1 MESEKSVGTILKEAR
16 LAKGLSIADAEQAT
30 SVRARY
36 LEAVEND
43 EYEKT
48 PGEVFLK
55 GIIRN
60 YGNYLGLDGLELVK
74 LYKANHQGVAAE
86 NINSAGIREV
96 EKVRLNIQL
105 KEKRDIGSGTGRF
118 EMPQLPMKQIAAG
131 LAVVV
136 LLGIGYVAVPKV
148 IEYFKNMPQAEQKQ
162 EEVQVNASTAVKP
175 PSVLD
180 KVQVEMEAKDS
191 CWTEVTAD
199 GKEVFVGMLNA
210 KDKRTFE
217 AKDKIV
223 VKYGN
228 IGAMKLAK
236 DSCWTEV
243 TADGK
248 EVFVGMLN
256 AKDKRTFE
264 AKDKIVVKYGNIG
277 AMKLV
282 VNGQPVDLKGEHG
295 VAVKTY
301 LRANATAE
309 APQTAEKAVS
319 EAPVEQEAAP
329 VKQEAVQEAPQVVVE
344 PKQEVVKPAAK
355 AAVPAEKKQKAK
367 VKQEEKK

>member
-148 IEYFKNMPQAEQKQ
+148 IDYFKNMPQAEQKQ
-162 EEVQVNASTAVKP
+162 EEVQANASTAVKP

-180 KVQVEMEAKDS
+180 KVQVEME
-191 CWTEVTAD
+191 
-199 GKEVFVGMLNA
+199 
-210 KDKRTFE
+210 
-217 AKDKIV
+217 
-223 VKYGN
+223 
-228 IGAMKLAK
+228 AK

-355 AAVPAEKKQKAK
+355 ASVPAEKKQKAK

>member
-148 IEYFKNMPQAEQKQ
+148 IDYFKNMPQAEQKQ
-162 EEVQVNASTAVKP
+162 EEVQANASTAVKP

-180 KVQVEMEAKDS
+180 KVQVEME
-191 CWTEVTAD
+191 
-199 GKEVFVGMLNA
+199 
-210 KDKRTFE
+210 
-217 AKDKIV
+217 
-223 VKYGN
+223 
-228 IGAMKLAK
+228 AK

-355 AAVPAEKKQKAK
+355 AAVPAEKKQEAK

>member
-162 EEVQVNASTAVKP
+162 EEVQANASTAVKP

-228 IGAMKLAK
+228 IGAMKL
-236 DSCWTEV
+236 
-243 TADGK
+243 
-248 EVFVGMLN
+248 
-256 AKDKRTFE
+256 
-264 AKDKIVVKYGNIG
+264 I
-277 AMKLV
+277 

-301 LRANATAE
+301 LRANATSE
-309 APQTAEKAVS
+309 APQIAEKAVS

-329 VKQEAVQEAPQVVVE
+329 VKQEAVQEAPQVVAE
-344 PKQEVVKPAAK
+344 PKQEVAKPTAK
-355 AAVPAEKKQKAK
+355 AAVPAEKKQEAK
-367 VKQEEKK
+367 VKREEKK

>member
-148 IEYFKNMPQAEQKQ
+148 IDYFKNMPQVEQKQ
-162 EEVQVNASTAVKP
+162 EEVQANASTAVKL
-175 PSVLD
+175 PSILD

-228 IGAMKLAK
+228 IGAMKL
-236 DSCWTEV
+236 
-243 TADGK
+243 
-248 EVFVGMLN
+248 
-256 AKDKRTFE
+256 
-264 AKDKIVVKYGNIG
+264 I
-277 AMKLV
+277 

-301 LRANATAE
+301 LRANATSE
-309 APQTAEKAVS
+309 APQIAEKAVS

-329 VKQEAVQEAPQVVVE
+329 VKQEAVQEAPQVVAE
-344 PKQEVVKPAAK
+344 PKQEVAKPTAK
-355 AAVPAEKKQKAK
+355 AAVPAEKKQEAK
-367 VKQEEKK
+367 VKREEKK

>member
-105 KEKRDIGSGTGRF
+105 KEKRDIGSDTGRF

-148 IEYFKNMPQAEQKQ
+148 IDYFKNMPQAEQKQ
-162 EEVQVNASTAVKP
+162 EEVQANASTAVKP

-180 KVQVEMEAKDS
+180 KVQVEME
-191 CWTEVTAD
+191 
-199 GKEVFVGMLNA
+199 
-210 KDKRTFE
+210 
-217 AKDKIV
+217 
-223 VKYGN
+223 
-228 IGAMKLAK
+228 AK

-355 AAVPAEKKQKAK
+355 AAVPAEKKQEAK

>member
-148 IEYFKNMPQAEQKQ
+148 IDYFKNMPQAEQKQ
-162 EEVQVNASTAVKP
+162 EEVQANASTAVKP

-180 KVQVEMEAKDS
+180 KVQVEME
-191 CWTEVTAD
+191 
-199 GKEVFVGMLNA
+199 
-210 KDKRTFE
+210 
-217 AKDKIV
+217 
-223 VKYGN
+223 
-228 IGAMKLAK
+228 AK

>member
-148 IEYFKNMPQAEQKQ
+148 IDYFKNMPQVEQKQ
-162 EEVQVNASTAVKP
+162 EEVQANASTAVKP
-175 PSVLD
+175 PSILD

-228 IGAMKLAK
+228 IGAMKL
-236 DSCWTEV
+236 
-243 TADGK
+243 
-248 EVFVGMLN
+248 
-256 AKDKRTFE
+256 
-264 AKDKIVVKYGNIG
+264 I
-277 AMKLV
+277 

-301 LRANATAE
+301 LRANATSE
-309 APQTAEKAVS
+309 ASQIAEKAVS

-329 VKQEAVQEAPQVVVE
+329 VKQEAVQEAPQVVAE
-344 PKQEVVKPAAK
+344 PKQEVAKPTAK
-355 AAVPAEKKQKAK
+355 AAVPAEKKQEAK
-367 VKQEEKK
+367 VKREEKK

>member
-148 IEYFKNMPQAEQKQ
+148 IDYFKNMPQVEQKQ
-162 EEVQVNASTAVKP
+162 EEVQANASTAVKP
-175 PSVLD
+175 PSILD

-217 AKDKIV
+217 SKDKIV

-228 IGAMKLAK
+228 IGAMKL
-236 DSCWTEV
+236 
-243 TADGK
+243 
-248 EVFVGMLN
+248 
-256 AKDKRTFE
+256 
-264 AKDKIVVKYGNIG
+264 I
-277 AMKLV
+277 

-301 LRANATAE
+301 LRANATSE
-309 APQTAEKAVS
+309 APQIAEKAVS
-319 EAPVEQEAAP
+319 EAPVEQEAAL
-329 VKQEAVQEAPQVVVE
+329 VKQEAVQEAPQVVAE
-344 PKQEVVKPAAK
+344 PKQEVAKPTAK
-355 AAVPAEKKQKAK
+355 AAVPAEKKQEAK
-367 VKQEEKK
+367 VKREEKK

>member
-148 IEYFKNMPQAEQKQ
+148 IDYFKNMPQVEQKQ
-162 EEVQVNASTAVKP
+162 EEVQANVSTAVKP
-175 PSVLD
+175 PSILD

-228 IGAMKLAK
+228 IGAMKL
-236 DSCWTEV
+236 
-243 TADGK
+243 
-248 EVFVGMLN
+248 
-256 AKDKRTFE
+256 
-264 AKDKIVVKYGNIG
+264 I
-277 AMKLV
+277 

-301 LRANATAE
+301 LRANATSE
-309 APQTAEKAVS
+309 APQIAEKAVS

-329 VKQEAVQEAPQVVVE
+329 VKQEAVQEAPQVVAE
-344 PKQEVVKPAAK
+344 PKQEVAKPTAK
-355 AAVPAEKKQKAK
+355 AAVPAEKKQEAK
-367 VKQEEKK
+367 VKREEKK

>member
-16 LAKGLSIADAEQAT
+16 LAKGLAIADAEQAT

-55 GIIRN
+55 GIICN

-148 IEYFKNMPQAEQKQ
+148 IDYFKNMPQVEQKQ
-162 EEVQVNASTAVKP
+162 EEVQANASTAVKP
-175 PSVLD
+175 PSILD

-228 IGAMKLAK
+228 IGAMKL
-236 DSCWTEV
+236 
-243 TADGK
+243 
-248 EVFVGMLN
+248 
-256 AKDKRTFE
+256 
-264 AKDKIVVKYGNIG
+264 I
-277 AMKLV
+277 

-301 LRANATAE
+301 LRANATSE
-309 APQTAEKAVS
+309 APQIAEKAVS

-329 VKQEAVQEAPQVVVE
+329 VKQEAVQEAPQVVAE
-344 PKQEVVKPAAK
+344 PKQEVAKPTAK
-355 AAVPAEKKQKAK
+355 AAVPAEKKQEAK
-367 VKQEEKK
+367 VKREEKK

>member
-148 IEYFKNMPQAEQKQ
+148 IDYFKNMPQAEQKQ

-217 AKDKIV
+217 A
-223 VKYGN
+223 
-228 IGAMKLAK
+228 M
-236 DSCWTEV
+236 
-243 TADGK
+243 
-248 EVFVGMLN
+248 
-256 AKDKRTFE
+256 
-264 AKDKIVVKYGNIG
+264 DKIVVKYGNIG

>member
-148 IEYFKNMPQAEQKQ
+148 IDYFKNMPQVEQKQ
-162 EEVQVNASTAVKP
+162 EEVQANASTAVKP
-175 PSVLD
+175 PSILD

-228 IGAMKLAK
+228 IGAMKL
-236 DSCWTEV
+236 
-243 TADGK
+243 
-248 EVFVGMLN
+248 
-256 AKDKRTFE
+256 
-264 AKDKIVVKYGNIG
+264 I
-277 AMKLV
+277 

-301 LRANATAE
+301 LRANATSE
-309 APQTAEKAVS
+309 APQIAEKAVS
-319 EAPVEQEAAP
+319 EAPVEQEAAL
-329 VKQEAVQEAPQVVVE
+329 VKQEAVQEAPQVVAE
-344 PKQEVVKPAAK
+344 PKQEIAKPTAK
-355 AAVPAEKKQKAK
+355 AAVPAEKKQEAK
-367 VKQEEKK
+367 VKREEKK

>member
-48 PGEVFLK
+48 SGEVFLK

-148 IEYFKNMPQAEQKQ
+148 IDYFKNMPQVEQKQ
-162 EEVQVNASTAVKP
+162 EEVQANASTAVKP
-175 PSVLD
+175 PSILD

-228 IGAMKLAK
+228 IGAMKL
-236 DSCWTEV
+236 
-243 TADGK
+243 
-248 EVFVGMLN
+248 
-256 AKDKRTFE
+256 
-264 AKDKIVVKYGNIG
+264 I
-277 AMKLV
+277 

-301 LRANATAE
+301 LRANATSE
-309 APQTAEKAVS
+309 APQIAEKAVS

-329 VKQEAVQEAPQVVVE
+329 VKQEAVQEAPQVVAE
-344 PKQEVVKPAAK
+344 PKQEVAKPTAK
-355 AAVPAEKKQKAK
+355 AAVPAEKKQEAK
-367 VKQEEKK
+367 VKREEKK

>member
-148 IEYFKNMPQAEQKQ
+148 IDYFKNMPQVEQKQ
-162 EEVQVNASTAVKP
+162 EEVQANASTAVKP
-175 PSVLD
+175 PFILD

-228 IGAMKLAK
+228 IGAMKL
-236 DSCWTEV
+236 
-243 TADGK
+243 
-248 EVFVGMLN
+248 
-256 AKDKRTFE
+256 
-264 AKDKIVVKYGNIG
+264 I
-277 AMKLV
+277 

-301 LRANATAE
+301 LRANATSE
-309 APQTAEKAVS
+309 APQIAEKAVS

-329 VKQEAVQEAPQVVVE
+329 VKQEAVQEAVQEAPQVVAE
-344 PKQEVVKPAAK
+344 PKQEVAKPTAK
-355 AAVPAEKKQKAK
+355 AAVPAEKKQEAK
-367 VKQEEKK
+367 VKREEKK

>member
-148 IEYFKNMPQAEQKQ
+148 IDYFKNMPQVEQKQ
-162 EEVQVNASTAVKP
+162 EKVQANASTAVKP
-175 PSVLD
+175 PSILD

-228 IGAMKLAK
+228 IGAMKL
-236 DSCWTEV
+236 
-243 TADGK
+243 
-248 EVFVGMLN
+248 
-256 AKDKRTFE
+256 
-264 AKDKIVVKYGNIG
+264 I
-277 AMKLV
+277 

-301 LRANATAE
+301 LRANATSE
-309 APQTAEKAVS
+309 APQIAEKAVS

-329 VKQEAVQEAPQVVVE
+329 VKQEAVQEAPQVVAE
-344 PKQEVVKPAAK
+344 PKQEVAKPTAK
-355 AAVPAEKKQKAK
+355 AAVPAEKKQEAK
-367 VKQEEKK
+367 VKREEKK

>member
-136 LLGIGYVAVPKV
+136 LLGIGSVAVPKV
-148 IEYFKNMPQAEQKQ
+148 IDYFKNMPQVEQKQ
-162 EEVQVNASTAVKP
+162 EEVQANASTAVKP
-175 PSVLD
+175 PSILD

-228 IGAMKLAK
+228 IGAMKL
-236 DSCWTEV
+236 
-243 TADGK
+243 
-248 EVFVGMLN
+248 
-256 AKDKRTFE
+256 
-264 AKDKIVVKYGNIG
+264 I
-277 AMKLV
+277 

-301 LRANATAE
+301 LRANATSE
-309 APQTAEKAVS
+309 APQIAEKAVS

-329 VKQEAVQEAPQVVVE
+329 VKQEAVQEAPQVVAE
-344 PKQEVVKPAAK
+344 PKQEVAKPTAK
-355 AAVPAEKKQKAK
+355 AAVPAEKKQEAK
-367 VKQEEKK
+367 VKREEKK

>member
-148 IEYFKNMPQAEQKQ
+148 IDYFKNMPQVEQKQ
-162 EEVQVNASTAVKP
+162 EEVQANASTAVKP
-175 PSVLD
+175 PSILD

-210 KDKRTFE
+210 NDKRTFE

-228 IGAMKLAK
+228 IGAMKL
-236 DSCWTEV
+236 
-243 TADGK
+243 
-248 EVFVGMLN
+248 
-256 AKDKRTFE
+256 
-264 AKDKIVVKYGNIG
+264 I
-277 AMKLV
+277 

-301 LRANATAE
+301 LRANATSE
-309 APQTAEKAVS
+309 APQIAEKAVS

-329 VKQEAVQEAPQVVVE
+329 VKQEAVQEAPQVVAE
-344 PKQEVVKPAAK
+344 PKQEVAKPTAK
-355 AAVPAEKKQKAK
+355 AAVPAEKKQEAK
-367 VKQEEKK
+367 VKREEKK

>member
-55 GIIRN
+55 GIIHN

-148 IEYFKNMPQAEQKQ
+148 IDYFKNIPQVEQKQ
-162 EEVQVNASTAVKP
+162 EEVQANASTAVKP
-175 PSVLD
+175 PSILD

-228 IGAMKLAK
+228 IGAMKL
-236 DSCWTEV
+236 
-243 TADGK
+243 
-248 EVFVGMLN
+248 
-256 AKDKRTFE
+256 
-264 AKDKIVVKYGNIG
+264 I
-277 AMKLV
+277 

-301 LRANATAE
+301 LRANATSE
-309 APQTAEKAVS
+309 APQIAEKAVS

-329 VKQEAVQEAPQVVVE
+329 VKQEAVQEAPQVVAE
-344 PKQEVVKPAAK
+344 PKQEVAKPTAK
-355 AAVPAEKKQKAK
+355 AAVPAEKKQEVK
-367 VKQEEKK
+367 VKREEKK

>member
-105 KEKRDIGSGTGRF
+105 KEKCDIGSGTGRF

-148 IEYFKNMPQAEQKQ
+148 IDYFKNMPQAEQKQ
-162 EEVQVNASTAVKP
+162 EEVQANASTAVKP

-180 KVQVEMEAKDS
+180 KVQVEME
-191 CWTEVTAD
+191 
-199 GKEVFVGMLNA
+199 
-210 KDKRTFE
+210 
-217 AKDKIV
+217 
-223 VKYGN
+223 
-228 IGAMKLAK
+228 AK

-355 AAVPAEKKQKAK
+355 AAVPAEKKQEAK

>member
-148 IEYFKNMPQAEQKQ
+148 IDYFKNMPQVEQKQ
-162 EEVQVNASTAVKP
+162 EEVQANASTAVKP
-175 PSVLD
+175 PSILD

-228 IGAMKLAK
+228 IGAMKL
-236 DSCWTEV
+236 
-243 TADGK
+243 
-248 EVFVGMLN
+248 
-256 AKDKRTFE
+256 
-264 AKDKIVVKYGNIG
+264 I
-277 AMKLV
+277 

-301 LRANATAE
+301 LRANATSE
-309 APQTAEKAVS
+309 APQIAEKAVS
-319 EAPVEQEAAP
+319 EASVEQEAAP
-329 VKQEAVQEAPQVVVE
+329 VKQEAVQEAPQVVAE
-344 PKQEVVKPAAK
+344 PKQEVAKPTAK
-355 AAVPAEKKQKAK
+355 AAVPAEKKQEAK
-367 VKQEEKK
+367 VKREEKK

>member
-1 MESEKSVGTILKEAR
+1 MKKALVQFLKEAR

-43 EYEKT
+43 EYETT

-148 IEYFKNMPQAEQKQ
+148 IDYFKNMPQVEQKQ
-162 EEVQVNASTAVKP
+162 EEVQANASTAVKP
-175 PSVLD
+175 PSILD

-228 IGAMKLAK
+228 IGAMKL
-236 DSCWTEV
+236 
-243 TADGK
+243 
-248 EVFVGMLN
+248 
-256 AKDKRTFE
+256 
-264 AKDKIVVKYGNIG
+264 I
-277 AMKLV
+277 

-301 LRANATAE
+301 LRANATSE
-309 APQTAEKAVS
+309 APQIAEKAVS

-329 VKQEAVQEAPQVVVE
+329 VKQEAVQEAPQVVAE
-344 PKQEVVKPAAK
+344 PKQEVAKPTAK
-355 AAVPAEKKQKAK
+355 AAVPAEKKQEAK
-367 VKQEEKK
+367 VKREEKK

>member
-1 MESEKSVGTILKEAR
+1 MESKKSVGTILKEAR

-148 IEYFKNMPQAEQKQ
+148 IDYFKNMPQAEQKQ

-180 KVQVEMEAKDS
+180 KVQVEME
-191 CWTEVTAD
+191 
-199 GKEVFVGMLNA
+199 
-210 KDKRTFE
+210 
-217 AKDKIV
+217 
-223 VKYGN
+223 
-228 IGAMKLAK
+228 AK

-355 AAVPAEKKQKAK
+355 AAVPAEKKQEAK

>member
-148 IEYFKNMPQAEQKQ
+148 IDYFKNMPQVEQKQ
-162 EEVQVNASTAVKP
+162 EEVQANASTAVKP
-175 PSVLD
+175 PSILD

-228 IGAMKLAK
+228 IGAMKL
-236 DSCWTEV
+236 
-243 TADGK
+243 
-248 EVFVGMLN
+248 
-256 AKDKRTFE
+256 
-264 AKDKIVVKYGNIG
+264 I
-277 AMKLV
+277 

-301 LRANATAE
+301 LRANATSE
-309 APQTAEKAVS
+309 APQIAEKAVS

-329 VKQEAVQEAPQVVVE
+329 VKQEAVQEAPQVVAE
-344 PKQEVVKPAAK
+344 PKQEVAKPTAK
-355 AAVPAEKKQKAK
+355 VAVPAEKKQEAK
-367 VKQEEKK
+367 VKREEKK

>member
-74 LYKANHQGVAAE
+74 LYKANHQGVAAG

-148 IEYFKNMPQAEQKQ
+148 IDYFKNMPQVEQKQ
-162 EEVQVNASTAVKP
+162 EEVQANASTAVKP
-175 PSVLD
+175 PSILD

-228 IGAMKLAK
+228 IGAMKL
-236 DSCWTEV
+236 
-243 TADGK
+243 
-248 EVFVGMLN
+248 
-256 AKDKRTFE
+256 
-264 AKDKIVVKYGNIG
+264 I
-277 AMKLV
+277 

-301 LRANATAE
+301 LRANATSE
-309 APQTAEKAVS
+309 APQIAEKAVS

-329 VKQEAVQEAPQVVVE
+329 VKQEAVQEAPQVVAE
-344 PKQEVVKPAAK
+344 PKQEVAKPTAK
-355 AAVPAEKKQKAK
+355 AAVPAEKKQEAK
-367 VKQEEKK
+367 VKREEKK

>member
-228 IGAMKLAK
+228 IGAMKL
-236 DSCWTEV
+236 
-243 TADGK
+243 
-248 EVFVGMLN
+248 
-256 AKDKRTFE
+256 
-264 AKDKIVVKYGNIG
+264 
-277 AMKLV
+277 V

>member
-148 IEYFKNMPQAEQKQ
+148 IDYFKNMPQVEQKQ
-162 EEVQVNASTAVKP
+162 EEVQANASTAVKP
-175 PSVLD
+175 PSILD

-228 IGAMKLAK
+228 IGAMKL
-236 DSCWTEV
+236 
-243 TADGK
+243 
-248 EVFVGMLN
+248 
-256 AKDKRTFE
+256 
-264 AKDKIVVKYGNIG
+264 I
-277 AMKLV
+277 

-301 LRANATAE
+301 LRANATSE
-309 APQTAEKAVS
+309 AHQIAEKAVS
-319 EAPVEQEAAP
+319 EAPVKQEAAP
-329 VKQEAVQEAPQVVVE
+329 VKQEAVQEAPQVVAE
-344 PKQEVVKPAAK
+344 PKQEVAKPTAK
-355 AAVPAEKKQKAK
+355 AAVPAEKKQEAK
-367 VKQEEKK
+367 VKREEKK

>member
-105 KEKRDIGSGTGRF
+105 KEKRDIASGTGRF

-148 IEYFKNMPQAEQKQ
+148 IDYFKNMPQAEQKQ

-217 AKDKIV
+217 AKDK
-223 VKYGN
+223 
-228 IGAMKLAK
+228 M
-236 DSCWTEV
+236 
-243 TADGK
+243 
-248 EVFVGMLN
+248 
-256 AKDKRTFE
+256 
-264 AKDKIVVKYGNIG
+264 VVKYGNIG

-355 AAVPAEKKQKAK
+355 AAVPAEKKQEAK

>member
-74 LYKANHQGVAAE
+74 LYKANHQGVVAE

-148 IEYFKNMPQAEQKQ
+148 IDYFKNMPQVEQKQ
-162 EEVQVNASTAVKP
+162 EEVQANASTAVKP
-175 PSVLD
+175 PSILD

-228 IGAMKLAK
+228 IGAMKL
-236 DSCWTEV
+236 
-243 TADGK
+243 
-248 EVFVGMLN
+248 
-256 AKDKRTFE
+256 
-264 AKDKIVVKYGNIG
+264 I
-277 AMKLV
+277 

-301 LRANATAE
+301 LRANATSE
-309 APQTAEKAVS
+309 APQIAEKAVS

-329 VKQEAVQEAPQVVVE
+329 VKQEAVQEAPQVVAE
-344 PKQEVVKPAAK
+344 PKQEVAKPTAK
-355 AAVPAEKKQKAK
+355 AAVPAEKKQEAK
-367 VKQEEKK
+367 VKREEKK

>member
-148 IEYFKNMPQAEQKQ
+148 IDYFKNMPQVEQKQ
-162 EEVQVNASTAVKP
+162 EEVKANASTAVKP
-175 PSVLD
+175 PSILD

-228 IGAMKLAK
+228 IGAMKL
-236 DSCWTEV
+236 
-243 TADGK
+243 
-248 EVFVGMLN
+248 
-256 AKDKRTFE
+256 
-264 AKDKIVVKYGNIG
+264 I
-277 AMKLV
+277 

-301 LRANATAE
+301 LRANATSE
-309 APQTAEKAVS
+309 APQIAEKAVS
-319 EAPVEQEAAP
+319 EAPVKQEAAP
-329 VKQEAVQEAPQVVVE
+329 VKQEAVQEAPQVVAE
-344 PKQEVVKPAAK
+344 PKQEVAKPTAK
-355 AAVPAEKKQKAK
+355 AAVPAEKKQEAK
-367 VKQEEKK
+367 VKREEKK

>member
-86 NINSAGIREV
+86 NINSACIREV

-148 IEYFKNMPQAEQKQ
+148 IDYFKNMPQAEQKQ
-162 EEVQVNASTAVKP
+162 EEVQANASTAVKP

-180 KVQVEMEAKDS
+180 KVQVEME
-191 CWTEVTAD
+191 
-199 GKEVFVGMLNA
+199 
-210 KDKRTFE
+210 
-217 AKDKIV
+217 
-223 VKYGN
+223 
-228 IGAMKLAK
+228 AK

-355 AAVPAEKKQKAK
+355 AAVPAEKKQEAK

>member
-148 IEYFKNMPQAEQKQ
+148 IDYFKNMPQVEQKQ
-162 EEVQVNASTAVKP
+162 EEVQANASTAVKP
-175 PSVLD
+175 PSILD

-228 IGAMKLAK
+228 IGAMKL
-236 DSCWTEV
+236 
-243 TADGK
+243 
-248 EVFVGMLN
+248 
-256 AKDKRTFE
+256 
-264 AKDKIVVKYGNIG
+264 I
-277 AMKLV
+277 

-301 LRANATAE
+301 LRANATSE
-309 APQTAEKAVS
+309 APQIAEKAVS

-329 VKQEAVQEAPQVVVE
+329 VKQEAVQEAVQEAPQVVAE
-344 PKQEVVKPAAK
+344 PKQEVAKPTAK
-355 AAVPAEKKQKAK
+355 AAVPAEKKQEAK
-367 VKQEEKK
+367 VKREEKK

>member
-148 IEYFKNMPQAEQKQ
+148 IDYFKNMPQVEQKQ

-175 PSVLD
+175 PSILD

-228 IGAMKLAK
+228 IGAMKL
-236 DSCWTEV
+236 
-243 TADGK
+243 
-248 EVFVGMLN
+248 
-256 AKDKRTFE
+256 
-264 AKDKIVVKYGNIG
+264 I
-277 AMKLV
+277 

-301 LRANATAE
+301 LRANATSE
-309 APQTAEKAVS
+309 APQIAEKAVS

-329 VKQEAVQEAPQVVVE
+329 VKQEAVQEAPQVVAE
-344 PKQEVVKPAAK
+344 PKQEVAKPTAK
-355 AAVPAEKKQKAK
+355 AAVPAEKKQEAK
-367 VKQEEKK
+367 VKREEKK

>member
-148 IEYFKNMPQAEQKQ
+148 IDYFKNMPQAEQKQ

-180 KVQVEMEAKDS
+180 KVQVEME
-191 CWTEVTAD
+191 
-199 GKEVFVGMLNA
+199 
-210 KDKRTFE
+210 
-217 AKDKIV
+217 
-223 VKYGN
+223 
-228 IGAMKLAK
+228 AK

>member
-1 MESEKSVGTILKEAR
+1 MVQFLKEAR

-148 IEYFKNMPQAEQKQ
+148 IDYFKNMPQVEQKQ
-162 EEVQVNASTAVKP
+162 EEVQANASTAVKP
-175 PSVLD
+175 PSILD

-228 IGAMKLAK
+228 IGAMKL
-236 DSCWTEV
+236 
-243 TADGK
+243 
-248 EVFVGMLN
+248 
-256 AKDKRTFE
+256 
-264 AKDKIVVKYGNIG
+264 I
-277 AMKLV
+277 

-301 LRANATAE
+301 LRANATSE
-309 APQTAEKAVS
+309 APQIAEKAVS

-329 VKQEAVQEAPQVVVE
+329 VKQEAVQEAPQVVAE
-344 PKQEVVKPAAK
+344 PKQEVAKPTAK
-355 AAVPAEKKQKAK
+355 AAVPAEKKQEAK
-367 VKQEEKK
+367 VKREEKK

>member
-16 LAKGLSIADAEQAT
+16 LAKGLSIADSEQAT

-148 IEYFKNMPQAEQKQ
+148 IDYFKNMPQVEQKQ
-162 EEVQVNASTAVKP
+162 EEVQANASTAVKP
-175 PSVLD
+175 PSILD

-228 IGAMKLAK
+228 IGAMKL
-236 DSCWTEV
+236 
-243 TADGK
+243 
-248 EVFVGMLN
+248 
-256 AKDKRTFE
+256 
-264 AKDKIVVKYGNIG
+264 I
-277 AMKLV
+277 

-301 LRANATAE
+301 LRANATSE
-309 APQTAEKAVS
+309 APQIAEKAVS

-329 VKQEAVQEAPQVVVE
+329 VKQEAVQEAPQVVAE
-344 PKQEVVKPAAK
+344 PKQEVAKPTAK
-355 AAVPAEKKQKAK
+355 AAVPAEKKQEAK
-367 VKQEEKK
+367 VKREEKK

>member
-148 IEYFKNMPQAEQKQ
+148 IDYFKNMPQAEQKQ

-180 KVQVEMEAKDS
+180 KVQVAME
-191 CWTEVTAD
+191 
-199 GKEVFVGMLNA
+199 
-210 KDKRTFE
+210 
-217 AKDKIV
+217 
-223 VKYGN
+223 
-228 IGAMKLAK
+228 AK

>member
-148 IEYFKNMPQAEQKQ
+148 IDYFKNMPQVEQKQ
-162 EEVQVNASTAVKP
+162 EEVQANASTAVKP
-175 PSVLD
+175 PSILD

-228 IGAMKLAK
+228 IGAMKL
-236 DSCWTEV
+236 
-243 TADGK
+243 
-248 EVFVGMLN
+248 
-256 AKDKRTFE
+256 
-264 AKDKIVVKYGNIG
+264 I
-277 AMKLV
+277 

-301 LRANATAE
+301 LRANATSE
-309 APQTAEKAVS
+309 APQIAEKAVS

-329 VKQEAVQEAPQVVVE
+329 VKQEAVQEAPQVVAE
-344 PKQEVVKPAAK
+344 PKQEVAKPTAK
-355 AAVPAEKKQKAK
+355 AAVPAEKKQEVK
-367 VKQEEKK
+367 VKREEKK